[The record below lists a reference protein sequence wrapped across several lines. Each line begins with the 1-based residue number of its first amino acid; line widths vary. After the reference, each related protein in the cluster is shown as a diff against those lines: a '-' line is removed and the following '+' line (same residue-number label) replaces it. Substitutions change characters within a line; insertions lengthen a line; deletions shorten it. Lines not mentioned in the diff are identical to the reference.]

1 MGPIVQRSTGRSPTR
16 SNGKFLSRTLEVPG
30 GRVVS
35 FALETLENKPYA
47 LEHIID
53 DRIDNT
59 RNEYDQ
65 ELARH
70 GQAENWRY

>member
-1 MGPIVQRSTGRSPTR
+1 METPYHEHWKDLVVE
-16 SNGKFLSRTLEVPG
+16 F
-30 GRVVS
+30 VS
-35 FALETLENKPYA
+35 FALETLEKKPYA